1 MAQDELFWFVFVSYS
16 ILSACV
22 FGMIW
27 ISNWKMDQ
35 RQKQWSAIINPQI
48 PEEGEKMGNNNN
60 NFDILRN
67 VGYRTTDIIVNGL
80 EIGWNAIVFAY
91 TTVIDMVVGAYSY
104 VRSKIVDAGSVIQS
118 KWEGFKSFCELKK
131 IAFDSYME
139 ERSEAK
145 VKVKAEK
152 AQVKVEEVKAEV
164 LAEPKQSL
172 RSRIFGPSKLDI
184 VIELLKETNG
194 KLDTLTEVVRDL
206 DPTLVPEPKMMHQDV
221 LDADPK
227 VTEPFENEPVIEL
240 PPSIM
245 MENANKVMEET
256 RMTEADTEVVDPV
269 DDEVGATVVEVEE
282 IEKEKEEIRLQI
294 DAHYEAVA
302 EKYHEYNL
310 KQQSVDSDCGREG
323 NALNLPNGVATLKE
337 MIGNDPHLTAVVQE
351 LNPEWESIKNWSK
364 LRGLVA
370 KAVKTSMEKATA

>member
-1 MAQDELFWFVFVSYS
+1 MQTEIPPLSLNREIIKSLHKFQSFDSNFQRSMRLPASKSRSNFKHFFLKVS
-16 ILSACV
+16 
-22 FGMIW
+22 
-27 ISNWKMDQ
+27 KD
-35 RQKQWSAIINPQI
+35 
-48 PEEGEKMGNNNN
+48 
-60 NFDILRN
+60 
-67 VGYRTTDIIVNGL
+67 
-80 EIGWNAIVFAY
+80 GWNAIVFAY

-145 VKVKAEK
+145 TKVKAEK

-227 VTEPFENEPVIEL
+227 VTEPFENEPVVEL

-245 MENANKVMEET
+245 MENAERVIEET
-256 RMTEADTEVVDPV
+256 RLVEASTEIVDPV
-269 DDEVGATVVEVEE
+269 DDEVEATSVTVEE
-282 IEKEKEEIRLQI
+282 EPEMVAELAEVEKEKEEIRLQI

-302 EKYHEYNL
+302 KKYYMYDFES
-310 KQQSVDSDCGREG
+310 QTVDAECGEEG
-323 NALNLPNGVATLKE
+323 NAAGLPVGV
-337 MIGNDPHLTAVVQE
+337 H
-351 LNPEWESIKNWSK
+351 K
-364 LRGLVA
+364 LREMVENDESLKYLVSA
-370 KAVKTSMEKATA
+370 AEPKWNKVSWKHLRKLMRDARFKAIEKYTAS